1 MVTKREDIEASIKT
15 KSAVALTAIINKV
28 GVTVDVYSLSVAE
41 LSDEYTA
48 AYGLPGN
55 ITSETVPAVE
65 DLKVIFIGDTMTPLS
80 PFNIGILEEGY
91 ILDPSSTIN
100 TGDEVVFTRVD
111 GRDRRFKIME
121 PEALGNVDAV
131 YTKYKISA
139 MGKKKA

>member
-1 MVTKREDIEASIKT
+1 MVTKREDIEASIKS
-15 KSAVALTAIINKV
+15 KSATALTAIINKV
-28 GVTVDVYSLSVAE
+28 GVTVDVYRLSAAE
-41 LSDEYTA
+41 LADEYTE

-55 ITSETVPAVE
+55 MTSTTVPVVSG
-65 DLKVIFIGDTMTPLS
+65 LKVMFIGDTMTPLS

-91 ILDPSSTIN
+91 ILDPSNTIN

-121 PEALGNVDAV
+121 PEALGNVDTV

-139 MGKKKA
+139 VGKKEA